1 MNMSPWSATSGESAL
16 PSRTRSGMSKIP
28 FVQRPQTSAQLLPGF
43 AGRGTV
49 LVAVSE
55 RLVQYGQSP
64 QAGPVELFLLE

>member
-1 MNMSPWSATSGESAL
+1 
-16 PSRTRSGMSKIP
+16 MSKIP